1 MAGVF
6 PKKWIVAFAFV
17 LGGICLSNA
26 AGAASRVAPYDLG
39 YAYQASQNCPGFK
52 LTVPVPDD
60 VKTNAAFLE
69 GVAMVDG
76 MLKNLPQERACTF
89 ALRLYGT
96 KDGSAAKI
104 IEAE

>member
-6 PKKWIVAFAFV
+6 SQKSLVAFAVV
-17 LGGICLSNA
+17 LGSICLSNA

-60 VKTNAAFLE
+60 VKTNPRFLD

-76 MLKNLPQERACTF
+76 MLKKLPKERACTF
-89 ALRLYGT
+89 ARRLYST
-96 KDGSAAKI
+96 KEGSAAKI
-104 IEAE
+104 IETE